1 MWIQER
7 GDTTM
12 GRVPLNG
19 VFTNYTFSSL
29 PLLYEKSQWV
39 QYQRKWS
46 IESLFSNPQFE
57 PATTLCEDHEFE
69 VTFISYHEAA
79 YLTKCILLTN

>member
-69 VTFISYHEAA
+69 VTFTSYHEAA